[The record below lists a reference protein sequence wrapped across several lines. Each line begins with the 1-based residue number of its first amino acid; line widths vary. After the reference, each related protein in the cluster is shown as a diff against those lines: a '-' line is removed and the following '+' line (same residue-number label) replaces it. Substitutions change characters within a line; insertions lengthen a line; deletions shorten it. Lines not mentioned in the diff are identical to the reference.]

1 MGDIVGLIGLAEGL
15 NVGASDVGGNV
26 GTFVGFSDGSELG
39 ISDGIDEME
48 GTDDG
53 LVGLE

>member
-15 NVGASDVGGNV
+15 NVGVSEVGGNV